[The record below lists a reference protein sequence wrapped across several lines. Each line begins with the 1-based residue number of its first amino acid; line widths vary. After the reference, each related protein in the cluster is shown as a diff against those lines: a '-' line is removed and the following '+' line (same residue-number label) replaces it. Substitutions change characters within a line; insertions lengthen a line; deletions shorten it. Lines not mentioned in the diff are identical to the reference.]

1 MSVAEMI
8 TDQAA
13 QAAPP
18 PKGKKRPPMLLKVM
32 RREVITDHMI
42 RIVLGGEALEGFPAN
57 RGGGHIKVFLPRDHQ
72 SAPVLPQ
79 LTEAGVVWP
88 AAEEKPI
95 TRTYSV
101 RHFDTERRE
110 LSVDFVAHG
119 DEGPASRWA
128 LAARPGDMIGVSGPG
143 GPDPLLP
150 PADWSLIAGDMTALP
165 GISALLEEMSDE
177 ARGVVLIEVDHE
189 SERQTLRHPPGV
201 DVHWLYRGDIPSCLS
216 TLQIDAV
223 RAMDFPDSGSI
234 SAWVGGE
241 NSAVLSLREHLMG
254 IRGLTKRQLYA
265 VPYWRHCWNEE
276 RYHQERHRIMDELK

>member
-1 MSVAEMI
+1 MSIAEMI
-8 TDQAA
+8 SEQSVRP
-13 QAAPP
+13 APP
-18 PKGKKRPPMLLKVM
+18 PKGKKRPPMLLEVV
-32 RREVITDHMI
+32 RRESITPHMI
-42 RIVLGGEALEGFPAN
+42 RIVLGGEALEGFPVN
-57 RGGGHIKVFLPRDHQ
+57 RGGGHIKVFLPREHQ
-72 SAPVLPQ
+72 RAPVLPQ

-101 RHFDTERRE
+101 RHFDAERSE

-128 LAARPGDMIGVSGPG
+128 LAAQPGDLIGISGPG

-165 GISALLEEMSDE
+165 AIGALLENMSE
-177 ARGVVLIEVDHE
+177 HARGVALIEVTSE
-189 SERQTLRHPPGV
+189 AERQPLRHPPGV
-201 DVHWLYRGDIPSCLS
+201 EIRWLYRGDMPSCLS
-216 TLQIDAV
+216 TLQVDTV
-223 RAMDFPDSGSI
+223 RAMSWPEAESV

-254 IRGLTKRQLYA
+254 IRGLKKSQLYA